1 MTIKYLTQLEMSL
14 WTVVAGGE
22 MCRVLDPPVARE
34 YNGNYNGWSDL
45 PNGGHI
51 EAAVSSYHVDMT
63 DRGDLNATSCG
74 SGFQSDKREDDNLP
88 EN

>member
-1 MTIKYLTQLEMSL
+1 MTIKYHQIARE
-14 WTVVAGGE
+14 VALNSSSGGE
-22 MCRVLDPPVARE
+22 MFRVLDTPVARE

-63 DRGDLNATSCG
+63 DRGDLNATILRAA
-74 SGFQSDKREDDNLP
+74 F
-88 EN
+88 

>member
-1 MTIKYLTQLEMSL
+1 MTIKYHQIAGDVAI

-22 MCRVLDPPVARE
+22 MFRVLDSPVARE
-34 YNGNYNGWSDL
+34 YNGFYNGWSDL

-63 DRGDLNATSCG
+63 DRGDLNETILRV
-74 SGFQSDKREDDNLP
+74 GFFIVTKKGRW
-88 EN
+88 

>member
-1 MTIKYLTQLEMSL
+1 MF
-14 WTVVAGGE
+14 
-22 MCRVLDPPVARE
+22 RVLDTPDASE

-63 DRGDLNATSCG
+63 DRGDLNATILRV
-74 SGFQSDKREDDNLP
+74 GFFIVTKGKMVTSPKTNMTM
-88 EN
+88 ENHHY